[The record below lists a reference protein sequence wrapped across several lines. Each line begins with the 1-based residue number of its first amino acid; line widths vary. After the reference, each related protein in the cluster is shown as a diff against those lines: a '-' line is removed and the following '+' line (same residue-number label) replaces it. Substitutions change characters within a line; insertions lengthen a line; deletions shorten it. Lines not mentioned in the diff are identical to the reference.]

1 MTIAFYNPISAP
13 FHNSTRAASNFNEMV
28 DCCVENVN
36 EFVDMIEKFHSVRNC
51 ELERCQIKLF
61 FENLKLYLGKERKSS
76 HLLRKFFF
84 ELSEAYPTG
93 FRDCVSIAK
102 KVSFDC
108 FKERRKQK

>member
-13 FHNSTRAASNFNEMV
+13 FHNSTRAASNFNEMA
-28 DCCVENVN
+28 
-36 EFVDMIEKFHSVRNC
+36 

-84 ELSEAYPTG
+84 ELSEAYATA